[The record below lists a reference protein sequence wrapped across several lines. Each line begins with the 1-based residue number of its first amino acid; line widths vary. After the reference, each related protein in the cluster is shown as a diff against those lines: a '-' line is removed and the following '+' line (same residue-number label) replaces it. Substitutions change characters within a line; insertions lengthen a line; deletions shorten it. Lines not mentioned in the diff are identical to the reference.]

1 MRRTKMEWK
10 NLKPDEAHPDYKE
23 IVIEERIEY
32 GVKRFYPIN
41 ELGKKFAER
50 MGTKTLSLG
59 TLEFIIKELDIPV
72 NFKSSNVL
80 DQFLN

>member
-1 MRRTKMEWK
+1 MENKMEWK

>member
-1 MRRTKMEWK
+1 MEWK
-10 NLKPDEAHPDYKE
+10 NLEPDEANPGFKE
-23 IVIEERIEY
+23 IVIQERIEY

-59 TLEFIIKELDIPV
+59 TLEFIIKELEIPV